1 MYRVLLLGHQFFA
14 RAQAIVMYIT
24 NMLFCVFNNQ
34 LCYFL
39 FEYCQQPEK
48 QNSEELMDMSDEV
61 SSLQKEV
68 ARLKQVNQD
77 LYTFVTKKIVSKW
90 RVES

>member
-1 MYRVLLLGHQFFA
+1 MVVFLGPQLFA
-14 RAQAIVMYIT
+14 RAQAIVVCIT
-24 NMLFCVFNNQ
+24 NMLFFCVLNNQ

-39 FEYCQQPEK
+39 FKHCLQPEK
-48 QNSEELMDMSDEV
+48 QNSVELMDMSDEV

-77 LYTFVTKKIVSKW
+77 LYTFVTKKIVSK
-90 RVES
+90 